1 MGAEREVKVPR
12 IPRIYSNSK
21 VYHII
26 LKGIDDQDIF
36 YDDRDREFFLK
47 QISITKT
54 EFNYMLYSYCLM
66 SNHVHM
72 VIRCQDIFLSK
83 SIQSLLIR
91 YVYYFNKKY
100 KRKGPLVQDRFKSK
114 QVESL
119 QYLIDVCRYVHR
131 NPENAGIELTQNY
144 KWSSYKEYI
153 GRKRLVDKEVLLH
166 YYNDD
171 VNKFV
176 EDTIKIVNEKNIE
189 DYMEYEII
197 GKLNDDQLAEAIVS
211 RLEIEDVSYIP
222 AFFKN
227 RDGEELE
234 RCIQEIKSIRGI
246 NKNQVA
252 RVTRLGRKRV
262 DKFWDKIEPVQFVPK
277 GQNRTGT

>member
-1 MGAEREVKVPR
+1 LPR
-12 IPRIYSNSK
+12 PPRLYGNSK
-21 VYHII
+21 IYHII

-83 SIQSLLIR
+83 CIQSLLIR
-91 YVYYFNKKY
+91 YVHYFNKKY
-100 KRKGPLVQDRFKSK
+100 KRKGPLVQNRFQSK
-114 QVESL
+114 HVENL
-119 QYLIDVCRYVHR
+119 KYFIDVCRYVHR

-144 KWSSYKEYI
+144 QWSSYKEYI
-153 GRKRLVDKEVLLH
+153 GRKKIVDKNVLLH

-171 VNKFV
+171 INNFV
-176 EDTIKIVNEKNIE
+176 EDTIKTINENNIE
-189 DYMEYEII
+189 DYIEYEII
-197 GKLNDDQLAEAIVS
+197 GKMTDEQLTEVIMNRFKINDISELP
-211 RLEIEDVSYIP
+211 R
-222 AFFKN
+222 FFKYK
-227 RDGEELE
+227 DEDELKQ
-234 RCIQEIKSIRGI
+234 CMQEIKKIQGI

-252 RVTRLGRKRV
+252 RVTRLGRSKV
-262 DKFWDKIEPVQFVPK
+262 EKIWNKIEPAL
-277 GQNRTGT
+277 NA